1 MTTHYISI
9 YLDKVKPENIPELAY
24 PITSTDTVL
33 AYSTRSYKFSTFA
46 EPFYK
51 KEVEV
56 FYETEEEFFD
66 TVAKYKLMRLITS

>member
-24 PITSTDTVL
+24 PITRTGAVL

-51 KEVEV
+51 KQVEV
-56 FYETEEEFFD
+56 FCETEEEFFD
-66 TVAKYKLMRLITS
+66 TVAKYKLMQLISQ

>member
-9 YLDKVKPENIPELAY
+9 FLNKVKPENIPELAY

-33 AYSTRSYKFSTFA
+33 SYSTRSYNFGTFT

-56 FYETEEEFFD
+56 FCETEEEFFD
-66 TVAKYKLMRLITS
+66 TVAKYQLMQLITS

>member
-9 YLDKVKPENIPELAY
+9 FLDKVKPKNIPELAY
-24 PITSTDTVL
+24 PKSDTDCVL
-33 AYSTRSYKFSTFA
+33 AYSTRSNKFSTFA

-56 FYETEEEFFD
+56 FCKTEEEFFD
-66 TVAKYKLMRLITS
+66 TVAKHKLIQLISQ

>member
-24 PITSTDTVL
+24 PKIGTECVL
-33 AYSTRSYKFSTFA
+33 AYSTRSNKFSTFA
-46 EPFYK
+46 GFFYT

-56 FYETEEEFFD
+56 FCETEEEFFD
-66 TVAKYKLMRLITS
+66 TVAKYQLIRLITS

>member
-24 PITSTDTVL
+24 TITSTDTVL

-51 KEVEV
+51 KAMEV
-56 FYETEEEFFD
+56 FCETEEEFFD